1 MVEQGMPLI
10 DDRRMIYAS
19 SKTVKSS
26 ENFTEKLIVGDEFG
40 LGHAL
45 KEIKRFETF
54 LEGV

>member
-19 SKTVKSS
+19 KTVKSS
-26 ENFTEKLIVGDEFG
+26 ENFAEKLIVGNEFG

-45 KEIKRFETF
+45 KEMERFERF